1 MEGKL
6 IKTDGTYI
14 LSVNEYKDE
23 VFAIADN
30 NKAHELN
37 KNKLSLKNCEAIANG
52 YDLDEL
58 VREACDITDPLRLD
72 SQKYKQDPYFKIG
85 FNKGFQ
91 KALEILGDKK
101 FSEEDMKKAM
111 NKIVT
116 ATYSNKGDDIF
127 DLFIEIHRKKYM
139 DEYIQSLQQSEWD
152 VEIVMICPHP
162 EDTYVCGIQYGC
174 DGDGCNHPNQIPYL
188 DSDSCLILK
197 RK

>member
-1 MEGKL
+1 MEGRLKK
-6 IKTDGTYI
+6 IG
-14 LSVNEYKDE
+14 NEYKLYAQDDSCIATSWHSPHQRLSKNNCQ
-23 VFAIADN
+23 AI
-30 NKAHELN
+30 E
-37 KNKLSLKNCEAIANG
+37 NG

-58 VREACDITDPLRLD
+58 LDGLLINRGEHPSRVRNPLYGEERQLAKD
-72 SQKYKQDPYFKIG
+72 LV
-85 FNKGFQ
+85 Q